1 MTSFKRRMLI
11 GTELIMLV
19 LWTFPPDFIERLRK
33 ALLEINPQL
42 AGAIGE
48 GVDSPVADN

>member
-1 MTSFKRRMLI
+1 MTRFKRRMLI
-11 GTELIMLV
+11 GTELIMLI
-19 LWTFPPDFIERLRK
+19 LWTFPTDFIERLRK
-33 ALLEINPQL
+33 MLTEVNPDL